1 MQGLTIDVEK
11 KCFMN
16 MQTLFPE
23 LEQPETRRE
32 NFIEYVNQCA
42 GCLCE
47 TCINNGDMSIEY
59 KLDKEESAIAEY
71 CRGCDGCSGWD
82 NKSGSRDL
90 SVRCCSKYIPAA
102 AYIRKKNMAAERRA
116 EMMRKRFAV
125 LEGGKKQCP
134 R

>member
-1 MQGLTIDVEK
+1 MKHKEQS
-11 KCFMN
+11 
-16 MQTLFPE
+16 LFPE
-23 LEQPETRRE
+23 LELPEEKRE

-59 KLDKEESAIAEY
+59 KLSKDECTTAEY

-82 NKSGSRDL
+82 NKPNNRDL

-102 AYIRKKNMAAERRA
+102 AYIRKKSMAAERKA
-116 EMMRKRFAV
+116 DMMRKRFAV
-125 LEGGKKQCP
+125 LEGGRKCP